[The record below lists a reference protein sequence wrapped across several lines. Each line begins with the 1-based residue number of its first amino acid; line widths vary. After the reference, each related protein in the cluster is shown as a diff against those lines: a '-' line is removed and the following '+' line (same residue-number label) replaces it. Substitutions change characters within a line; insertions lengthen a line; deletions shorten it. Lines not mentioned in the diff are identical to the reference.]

1 MNNQYRFNLVSKSR
15 ITIYYNVT
23 NENVINFDDT
33 RRNLIDP
40 EISNENAIEYQLNY
54 VIAQG
59 LNTPTP
65 LIFGNRNSNSNSR
78 NRLAHIKFNIPCVG
92 YLDQNCN
99 VLPEFFIKKLTPS
112 DGDDAEFSEISTV
125 KSTLDI
131 DCNLFVNKELYV
143 EHDITAFATYH
154 SSDINLKKDINTLTN
169 CCDIV
174 SNLNPVEFKWIKNN
188 KDSVGFIAQE
198 VEQVIPSIVNDT
210 DKYKVLE
217 ETKIIAYLVGAIQ
230 ELDNE
235 LTELE
240 EE

>member
-23 NENVINFDDT
+23 SDNNIIFDDIQG
-33 RRNLIDP
+33 LIDP
-40 EISNENAIEYQLNY
+40 KITSLNAIEYQLNY

-59 LNTPTP
+59 LKTINH
-65 LIFGNRNSNSNSR
+65 LHFGNNTS
-78 NRLAHIKFNIPCVG
+78 NRLANIKFNIPCVG
-92 YLDQNCN
+92 YLDQNN
-99 VLPEFFIKKLTPS
+99 KVLPEFCIKHFTPS
-112 DGDDAEFSEISTV
+112 SADTDFRTISGVT
-125 KSTLDI
+125 STLDI
-131 DCNLFVNKELYV
+131 DCNLFVNDELYV
-143 EHDITAFATYH
+143 ADDIIAFATYH

-174 SNLNPVEFKWIKNN
+174 SNLNPVEFKWIKDH

-198 VEQVIPSIVNDT
+198 VEQVIPNIVSNT

-217 ETKIIAYLVGAIQ
+217 ETRIIAYLVGAIQ
-230 ELDNE
+230 ELDKE
-235 LTELE
+235 LRELE